1 MTDTFD
7 AVLAEIQQPE
17 TLRLHLGE
25 MTPYEVMI
33 AQAAV
38 RFAHSRL
45 AAAHAAEVAE
55 MEAQRDM
62 LLYRVQRESPQL
74 YMAEARESAMA
85 IAARPDAAKSPQQQH
100 DSKVQ
105 NWRSLEYSAG
115 LALIAL
121 KKLGL
126 SPAPETPNA

>member
-17 TLRLHLGE
+17 TLRLHMGE

-45 AAAHAAEVAE
+45 AAAHARDRADARRWRAYVAGRAALDPSHVCRACGHPYTP
-55 MEAQRDM
+55 EAG
-62 LLYRVQRESPQL
+62 ESEDCPNCGHDG
-74 YMAEARESAMA
+74 SA
-85 IAARPDAAKSPQQQH
+85 IDAH
-100 DSKVQ
+100 
-105 NWRSLEYSAG
+105 
-115 LALIAL
+115 
-121 KKLGL
+121 L
-126 SPAPETPNA
+126 SGGEG